1 MRFATLKLRTLYQ
14 VEFANS
20 KKYKFQEEMNMAGTM
35 SEKELRIS
43 CGITLGAEVKSLSRN
58 TNASAM
64 ALSGNT
70 VYLAKA
76 HANGNGKMV
85 YKLSLIHI

>member
-1 MRFATLKLRTLYQ
+1 
-14 VEFANS
+14 
-20 KKYKFQEEMNMAGTM
+20 MAGTM

-64 ALSGNT
+64 ALSGNYSVSGEST
-70 VYLAKA
+70 CK
-76 HANGNGKMV
+76 
-85 YKLSLIHI
+85 

>member
-43 CGITLGAEVKSLSRN
+43 RGITLGAEVKSLSRN
-58 TNASAM
+58 TNLQSSQ
-64 ALSGNT
+64 LT
-70 VYLAKA
+70 FV
-76 HANGNGKMV
+76 
-85 YKLSLIHI
+85 

>member
-43 CGITLGAEVKSLSRN
+43 CGITLGAEVIKKYKCISNGSLR
-58 TNASAM
+58 
-64 ALSGNT
+64 
-70 VYLAKA
+70 
-76 HANGNGKMV
+76 
-85 YKLSLIHI
+85 

>member
-1 MRFATLKLRTLYQ
+1 
-14 VEFANS
+14 
-20 KKYKFQEEMNMAGTM
+20 MAGTM

-76 HANGNGKMV
+76 NLCQIPLGTMKKFQRLIILYLEWLRRQTDFTALVKMKPV
-85 YKLSLIHI
+85 ILEYLK

>member
-1 MRFATLKLRTLYQ
+1 MRFAKLKLRTLYQ

-64 ALSGNT
+64 WPDDFFRVGIVL
-70 VYLAKA
+70 
-76 HANGNGKMV
+76 
-85 YKLSLIHI
+85 